1 MRNGVVAVLVV
12 LVIALGVGTG
22 YLVGASN
29 QRTTTSVSIT
39 TVTTSITTVTTSIT
53 AASTAYA
60 NKSSVF
66 VMNVNGSFYYADDIS
81 SDVVVQNPGYAY
93 FRNASVT
100 FDGVKFVAICPQGY
114 SGCPV
119 PSGNTTTQTVTQILI
134 SVYKFNMTFPDSTTE
149 TTLGFIGDAT
159 YTFALSNHVSPRAG
173 MLIEY
178 IEYNYPNNL
187 SGNGP
192 YHTFLLVS
200 S

>member
-1 MRNGVVAVLVV
+1 MKNGTIAALLVVAILAGAGAGYFIGSTGQRQTTLV
-12 LVIALGVGTG
+12 
-22 YLVGASN
+22 S
-29 QRTTTSVSIT
+29 TTTLPATQV
-39 TVTTSITTVTTSIT
+39 
-53 AASTAYA
+53 
-60 NKSSVF
+60 NRNVF
-66 VMNVNGSFYYADDIS
+66 VMNVSGSFYYADDIS
-81 SDVVVQNPGYAY
+81 SDVVLQNPGYAY

-100 FDGVKFVAICPQGY
+100 FDGVKFETICPQGY

-119 PSGNTTTQTVTQILI
+119 PSGNTTTQIVTQVLI
-134 SVYKFNMTFPDSTTE
+134 GVYKFNMTFPDSTTE
-149 TTLGFIGDAT
+149 TTQGFIGDTT

-200 S
+200 E